1 MLTSGQLMRLTKHD
15 FIELIKQPTL
25 RSVSY
30 AEAQRMVMEGAVWL
44 DVRFP
49 DEHKDSGI
57 QGSLN
62 MPLHVLEA
70 GKLED
75 DKNNNTRYVVY
86 CDTGDRSSL
95 GAFLLTQRG
104 FDACYL
110 ADGLLNTPYKAQ
122 IKIQHKLSQ
131 TPQDSPQEARTAPRK
146 AKVPF
151 LTPSLKKK
159 EKEKPPNKKAENL
172 TPDTLEADIRVS
184 ALKADLAKATM
195 QLEEALRLK
204 SEAEVA
210 KQMAQKSAADQL
222 RSERK
227 KIESEAVHA
236 SQALKEAL

>member
-1 MLTSGQLMRLTKHD
+1 MRGKKEIKLGDLREGDSFGEEALVADAARNATVTMLTSGELMRLTKHD
-15 FIELIKQPTL
+15 FVELIKQPTL

-110 ADGLLNTPYKAQ
+110 GDGLLNTPSDHVNQRPVNASHKA
-122 IKIQHKLSQ
+122 
-131 TPQDSPQEARTAPRK
+131 
-146 AKVPF
+146 
-151 LTPSLKKK
+151 
-159 EKEKPPNKKAENL
+159 
-172 TPDTLEADIRVS
+172 
-184 ALKADLAKATM
+184 
-195 QLEEALRLK
+195 
-204 SEAEVA
+204 
-210 KQMAQKSAADQL
+210 
-222 RSERK
+222 
-227 KIESEAVHA
+227 
-236 SQALKEAL
+236 